1 MIVVSD
7 EAYARHLEGVAHP
20 ESPARLAGI
29 LDRLAADGLL
39 HERVAARDVTDAE
52 LELVHPRSYLER
64 VARDVAMVG
73 TGAGY
78 LSTGDT
84 VVDASSLSVAR
95 RAAGGTLAALEA
107 AVDGDTAAFAV
118 VRPPGHHAEPA
129 RGMGFC
135 IFNNAAIAARAYAA
149 LGRRVLV
156 VDFDYHHGNGT
167 QAIVGDGVSYLS
179 THAFPSYPGT
189 GGPGEQRFAADGAI
203 CNVPL
208 VPHDFGT
215 EAFVATWARVL
226 PAVAA
231 RTRPELVIVSAGY
244 DIAAHDAVGDL
255 GVDTTVAGAA
265 LGALVREAADTY
277 AGGRALYVLE
287 GGYDP
292 EDLGRGVAATI
303 RGHEHPER
311 IEADPASI
319 PRRQREL
326 VDRIV
331 AWES

>member
-167 QAIVGDGVSYLS
+167 QAIVGDGVSYFS

-311 IEADPASI
+311 IEADPAAI